1 MNVDLFKEGGRK
13 EGEKDYLRGGS
24 GFALFFQVK
33 EETNH
38 YFEFSRQYG
47 YFFQLSGRKAK

>member
-13 EGEKDYLRGGS
+13 EGEKDYLGGGS